1 MVELNRYEYDC
12 KKCGNRIQTNILPS
26 NGVCPTCRGGK
37 KFLDVGEK
45 IEGQRIVRLY
55 TLGGRYERD
64 RIGAEYE
71 RDRIG
76 AELDNGEIVKIKLAE
91 LLKIMDGAL
100 FKVTSKRRIYKYLEV
115 IK

>member
-12 KKCGNRIQTNILPS
+12 KKCGNTIQTNILPS
-26 NGVCPTCRGGK
+26 SGICPTCRGGK
-37 KFLDVGEK
+37 KFVDVGEK

-64 RIGAEYE
+64 RIGAE
-71 RDRIG
+71 
-76 AELDNGEIVKIKLAE
+76 LDNGEIVKIKLPE
-91 LLKIMDGAL
+91 LLKIIDGAL